1 MGSECGLGYKH
12 RLTWHKVEI
21 ITMEIKT
28 KCAFSMAMKNRH
40 FFRENEQW
48 MQVFYQRSY
57 GAAGLLRDLLKR
69 L

>member
-1 MGSECGLGYKH
+1 
-12 RLTWHKVEI
+12 
-21 ITMEIKT
+21 MEIKT